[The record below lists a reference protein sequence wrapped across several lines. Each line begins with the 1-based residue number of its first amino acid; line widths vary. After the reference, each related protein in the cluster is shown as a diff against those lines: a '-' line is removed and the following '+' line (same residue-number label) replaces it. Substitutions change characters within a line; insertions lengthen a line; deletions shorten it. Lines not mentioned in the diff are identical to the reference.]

1 MSSEKIVV
9 VKCGGSIVN
18 QLTSAFFESIQQLKA
33 SGYQIIVVHGGGP
46 DIQDTL
52 TKLHIET
59 EFVDGLRKTSKEAL
73 EVVTMVLAGKVNK
86 QLVKELQKANL
97 KAVGL
102 SGIDGLL
109 LQAEAIDVERL
120 GYVGGVKGVN
130 DTLLKQLTDSQ
141 YIPVVS
147 SIGADEEGN
156 SYNIN
161 ADVAAGAVA
170 QAVNAEKLMFVTDVK
185 GVLKDGALLPELTK
199 SEINALIEEKVIYG
213 GMIPKVTSAVN
224 ALSPLLEEVHI
235 ISGTDGFLDKEGKL
249 IGTAIKYSGKGGED
263 SDEFIVSNISTV

>member
-109 LQAEAIDVERL
+109 LKAEAIDVERL
-120 GYVGGVKGVN
+120 GYVGKVKGVN

-141 YIPVVS
+141 YIPVIS

-161 ADVAAGAVA
+161 ADVVAGAVA

-199 SEINALIEEKVIYG
+199 SEIDALIEEKVIYG

-249 IGTAIKYSGKGGED
+249 IGTTIKYSGKGGED

>member
-1 MSSEKIVV
+1 MSNEKIVV

-86 QLVKELQKANL
+86 QLVKDLQKANL

-109 LQAEAIDVERL
+109 LKAEAIDVERL
-120 GYVGGVKGVN
+120 GYVGEVKGVN
-130 DTLLKQLTDSQ
+130 DTILKQLTDSQ
-141 YIPVVS
+141 YIPVIS

-185 GVLKDGALLPELTK
+185 GVLKDGTLLPELTK
-199 SEINALIEEKVIYG
+199 SEIDGLIEKKVIYG

-235 ISGTDGFLDKEGKL
+235 ISGIDGFLDKEGKM
-249 IGTAIKYSGKGGED
+249 IGTAIKYSGKGGEG
-263 SDEFIVSNISTV
+263 SDECIVSNISTV

>member
-97 KAVGL
+97 RAVGL

-120 GYVGGVKGVN
+120 GYVGEVKGVN

-170 QAVNAEKLMFVTDVK
+170 KAVNAEKLMFVTDVK

-199 SEINALIEEKVIYG
+199 SEIDALIEEKVIYG

>member
-1 MSSEKIVV
+1 MSNEKIVV

-18 QLTSAFFESIQQLKA
+18 QLKSAFFESIQQLKA

-86 QLVKELQKANL
+86 QLVKDLQKANL

-109 LQAEAIDVERL
+109 LKAEAIDVERL
-120 GYVGGVKGVN
+120 GYVGEVKGVN

-141 YIPVVS
+141 YIPVIS

-185 GVLKDGALLPELTK
+185 GVLKDGTLLPELTK
-199 SEINALIEEKVIYG
+199 SEIDGLIEKKVIYG

-235 ISGTDGFLDKEGKL
+235 ISGIDGFLDKEGKM
-249 IGTAIKYSGKGGED
+249 IGTAIKYSGKGGEG
-263 SDEFIVSNISTV
+263 SDECIVSNISTV

>member
-9 VKCGGSIVN
+9 VKCGGSIIN

-86 QLVKELQKANL
+86 HLVKELQKANL

-102 SGIDGLL
+102 SGIDGSLL
-109 LQAEAIDVERL
+109 KAEAIDVERL
-120 GYVGGVKGVN
+120 GYVGEVKGVN

-141 YIPVVS
+141 YIPVIS

-199 SEINALIEEKVIYG
+199 PEIDALIEEKVIYG

-224 ALSPLLEEVHI
+224 ALSPLLEEIHI

-249 IGTAIKYSGKGGED
+249 IGTAIKYSGKGGEN

>member
-52 TKLHIET
+52 AKLHIET

-109 LQAEAIDVERL
+109 LKAEAIDVERL
-120 GYVGGVKGVN
+120 GYVGEVKGVN
-130 DTLLKQLTDSQ
+130 GTLLKQLTDSQ
-141 YIPVVS
+141 YIPVIS

-199 SEINALIEEKVIYG
+199 SEIDALIEEKVIYG

>member
-1 MSSEKIVV
+1 MSNEKIVV

-86 QLVKELQKANL
+86 QLVKDLQKANL

-109 LQAEAIDVERL
+109 LKAEAIDVERL
-120 GYVGGVKGVN
+120 GYVGEVKSVN

-185 GVLKDGALLPELTK
+185 GVLKDEALLPELTK
-199 SEINALIEEKVIYG
+199 SEIDALIEEKVIYG

>member
-9 VKCGGSIVN
+9 VKCGGSIIN
-18 QLTSAFFESIQQLKA
+18 QLTSAFFESIQQLKV

-86 QLVKELQKANL
+86 HLVKELQKANL

-102 SGIDGLL
+102 SGIDGSLL
-109 LQAEAIDVERL
+109 KAEAIDVGRL
-120 GYVGGVKGVN
+120 GYVGEVKGVN

-141 YIPVVS
+141 YIPVIS

-199 SEINALIEEKVIYG
+199 SEIDALIEEKVIYG

>member
-1 MSSEKIVV
+1 MSNEKIVV

-33 SGYQIIVVHGGGP
+33 NGYQIIVVHGGGP

-86 QLVKELQKANL
+86 QLVKDLQKSNL
-97 KAVGL
+97 KALGL

-109 LQAEAIDVERL
+109 LKAEAIDVERL
-120 GYVGGVKGVN
+120 GYVGEVKGVN
-130 DTLLKQLTDSQ
+130 DTLLKQLTDSK

-199 SEINALIEEKVIYG
+199 SEIDTLIEEKVIYG

>member
-109 LQAEAIDVERL
+109 LKAEAIDVESL
-120 GYVGGVKGVN
+120 GYVGEVKGVN

-141 YIPVVS
+141 YIPVIS

-199 SEINALIEEKVIYG
+199 SEIDALIEEKVIYG

>member
-1 MSSEKIVV
+1 MSNEKIVV

-86 QLVKELQKANL
+86 QLVKDLQKANL

-109 LQAEAIDVERL
+109 LKAEAIDMERL
-120 GYVGGVKGVN
+120 GYVGEVKGVN

-141 YIPVVS
+141 YIPVIS
-147 SIGADEEGN
+147 SIGADDKGN

-185 GVLKDGALLPELTK
+185 GVLKDGTLLPELTK
-199 SEINALIEEKVIYG
+199 SEIDALIEEKVIYG

-224 ALSPLLEEVHI
+224 ALSPLLEEVHV

-249 IGTAIKYSGKGGED
+249 IGTAIKYSGKGGEN

>member
-1 MSSEKIVV
+1 MSNEKIVV

-33 SGYQIIVVHGGGP
+33 NGYQIIVVHGGGP

-52 TKLHIET
+52 TKLRIET

-86 QLVKELQKANL
+86 QLVKDLQKANL

-109 LQAEAIDVERL
+109 LKAEAIDVERL
-120 GYVGGVKGVN
+120 GYVGEVKGVN
-130 DTLLKQLTDSQ
+130 DTLLKQLTDSK

-199 SEINALIEEKVIYG
+199 SEIDALIEEKVIYG
-213 GMIPKVTSAVN
+213 GMIPKVTSAIN

-235 ISGTDGFLDKEGKL
+235 ISGTDGFLDKEGNL

>member
-52 TKLHIET
+52 TTLHIET

-109 LQAEAIDVERL
+109 LKAEAIDVERL
-120 GYVGGVKGVN
+120 GYVGEVKGVN

-141 YIPVVS
+141 YIPVIS

-161 ADVAAGAVA
+161 ADVVAGAVA

-199 SEINALIEEKVIYG
+199 SEIDALIEEKVIYG